1 MGKELF
7 QGSLFPHFF
16 IKLILYEMS
25 TRRLLIIEHVWSREK
40 DICGS
45 LKVEVPLYN
54 IWGDLI

>member
-45 LKVEVPLYN
+45 LKVAVPLYN
-54 IWGDLI
+54 I